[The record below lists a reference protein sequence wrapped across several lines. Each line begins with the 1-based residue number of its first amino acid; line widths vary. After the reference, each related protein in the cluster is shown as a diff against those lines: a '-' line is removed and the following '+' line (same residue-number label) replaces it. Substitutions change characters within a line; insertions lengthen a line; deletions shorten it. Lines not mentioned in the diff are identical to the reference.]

1 MQILFYHPDFDT
13 TLWLQKLKN
22 ALPQATLRVW
32 QPGDTKPADYALV
45 WHPPREMLAERA
57 GLKAVIALG
66 AGVDAIL
73 KQLQNDPGII
83 APSVPLYRLEDSGM
97 GKQMQEYA
105 VSQVLRWF
113 RRFDDYADLQRQERW
128 QELTAFAPEDFT
140 VGILGAGVLGRQV
153 AQSMLQWGFPVRCWS
168 RSPKTLPGIVS
179 FAGDTALSAFL
190 SGTRV
195 LINLL
200 PHTRETEG
208 MIHRQLLGQLQHG
221 AYLLNL
227 GRGAHVREDDLLWA
241 LECGQ
246 VHRAMLDV
254 FAREPLPGNHL
265 LWRHPHVAITPHIA
279 AVTRPDE
286 AIACI
291 AEIIASL
298 EAGRQA
304 NGLVYRDRGY

>member
-1 MQILFYHPDFDT
+1 
-13 TLWLQKLKN
+13 
-22 ALPQATLRVW
+22 
-32 QPGDTKPADYALV
+32 
-45 WHPPREMLAERA
+45 
-57 GLKAVIALG
+57 
-66 AGVDAIL
+66 
-73 KQLQNDPGII
+73 
-83 APSVPLYRLEDSGM
+83 
-97 GKQMQEYA
+97 
-105 VSQVLRWF
+105 
-113 RRFDDYADLQRQERW
+113 
-128 QELTAFAPEDFT
+128 
-140 VGILGAGVLGRQV
+140 
-153 AQSMLQWGFPVRCWS
+153 
-168 RSPKTLPGIVS
+168 
-179 FAGDTALSAFL
+179 
-190 SGTRV
+190 
-195 LINLL
+195 
-200 PHTRETEG
+200 